1 MPVLVTNV
9 FQIWRTE
16 ALYWSAENP
25 EHFAAD
31 TFPTF
36 LHINDEEYFEIYGIP
51 INEYSGL
58 LRVNDDRFILYTI
71 NYIFAILY
79 R

>member
-1 MPVLVTNV
+1 MN

-25 EHFAAD
+25 EHFAAEK
-31 TFPTF
+31 FPTF
-36 LHINDEEYFEIYGIP
+36 LYINEEEYFDFYGLP

-58 LRVNDDRFILYTI
+58 LRVNDIQICLVLTAMFIYCV
-71 NYIFAILY
+71 
-79 R
+79 